1 MDRFLLTCSKKK
13 FLMLKEKQLP
23 SQLRPYEQTMIKPLD
38 FDSMVQKLRG
48 FFIPNGFKET
58 FPQPRTSI
66 LAACE
71 DPKTIRKYTF
81 SGIEWPLIQTNQMW
95 LEHDIMMYPELGGV
109 FCLSTS
115 YRDEP
120 NPIPGRHNRIFPMF
134 EAEHI
139 GDYEHLLNTLSQL
152 VEHLGFV
159 KSKSEIKFF
168 TYDELCEK
176 YGVSILE
183 AEHETKM
190 WEEYGDVVAITHFPQ
205 RTSPFWNMKQI
216 GFNKHNEPIYAKC
229 DFIICGQETIG
240 AAERDTNVERMRENF
255 HTISGGEYAE
265 ILFDLFGQERVE
277 GELEDFFKLPMVSR
291 WGFGLG
297 ITRIERAM
305 RIKNLL

>member
-1 MDRFLLTCSKKK
+1 
-13 FLMLKEKQLP
+13 MLKEKQIP
-23 SQLRPYEQTMIKPLD
+23 SQLRPYEQPMIKPQD

-48 FFIPNGFKET
+48 FFMPNGFKET

-95 LEHDIMMYPELGGV
+95 LEHDIMMYPELEGV

-134 EAEHI
+134 EAEHT
-139 GDYEHLLNTLSQL
+139 GDYEHLLNTLSNL

-190 WEEYGDVVAITHFPQ
+190 WEEYGDVVAITHFPL
-205 RTSPFWNMKQI
+205 RTSPFFNMKQI
-216 GFNKHNEPIYAKC
+216 GFNKNNEPVFAKC

-240 AAERDTNVERMRENF
+240 AAERETDISKMRDMF
-255 HTISGGEYAE
+255 YTISNGEYSSQ
-265 ILFDLFGQERVE
+265 LFALFGESRVE
-277 GELEDFFKLPMVSR
+277 GELEDFFNLKMIQR

-297 ITRIERAM
+297 MTRLERALTL
-305 RIKNLL
+305 KNLI